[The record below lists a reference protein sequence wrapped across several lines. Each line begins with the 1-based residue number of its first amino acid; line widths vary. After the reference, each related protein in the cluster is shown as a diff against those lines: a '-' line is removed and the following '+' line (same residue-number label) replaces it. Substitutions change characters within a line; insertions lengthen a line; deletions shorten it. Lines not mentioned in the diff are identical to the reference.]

1 MRTQKDFTRKM
12 DAKIRSGRQHTEK
25 LEIQRLKTFHAM
37 AKLAKSAPPSFNPN
51 APTKVERQDGRLS
64 VTVSVPLVQTVDGQ
78 EVRNFSP
85 TVTTY
90 LEDEPKR
97 KLRKAIKAM
106 RKVAEYTVYM
116 GYATDD
122 IEAQIELA
130 HQFGIEIFHLTVPE
144 AWGYGFIAVKSR
156 TVNLEGETL
165 HYNPFDEIDFG
176 REFSVTENDFRQ
188 TKIYLSQFLIAG
200 KELEPGEWP
209 IEIRLQ
215 MTTLGPKAVSI

>member
-1 MRTQKDFTRKM
+1 
-12 DAKIRSGRQHTEK
+12 
-25 LEIQRLKTFHAM
+25 M
-37 AKLAKSAPPSFNPN
+37 AKLAKPAPPSFNPN
-51 APTKVERQDGRLS
+51 TPIKVERQDGRLS

-78 EVRNFSP
+78 QVRNFSP

-122 IEAQIELA
+122 IEAQVELA

-156 TVNLEGETL
+156 TLKLDDETL
-165 HYNPFDEIDFG
+165 HYNPLDEIDFG
-176 REFSVTENDFRQ
+176 REFSVTENDFRR
-188 TKIYLSQFLIAG
+188 TKIYLSQFLIAA

-209 IEIRLQ
+209 IEIKLQ

>member
-1 MRTQKDFTRKM
+1 MKTQKDVTWKM
-12 DAKIRSGRQHTEK
+12 DAEIRSGRRHTEK

-37 AKLAKSAPPSFNPN
+37 AKLAKPAPPSFNPN
-51 APTKVERQDGRLS
+51 TPTKVERQDGRLS

-97 KLRKAIKAM
+97 KLKKAIRAM

-122 IEAQIELA
+122 IEAQVELA

-156 TVNLEGETL
+156 TLKLDDETL
-165 HYNPFDEIDFG
+165 HYNPLDEIDFG
-176 REFSVTENDFRQ
+176 REFSVTENDFRR
-188 TKIYLSQFLIAG
+188 TKIYLSQFLIAA

-209 IEIRLQ
+209 IEIKLQ